1 METFIAVLVL
11 LGLIGL
17 SKIVNRFIPFVPVP
31 LIQIGFGVITAA
43 FPWGIH
49 LALEPEL
56 FFVLFIAPLLFNDGR
71 RTPRAELWNLRAPI
85 LLLALGLVFATVLV
99 AGYTIHWMIPTIPL
113 AAAFA
118 LAAILSPTDAVAVG
132 ALAGRA
138 GRVQLP
144 KSVHRVLEGESLM
157 NDASGLVA
165 FKFAVAAAVT
175 GVFSLSQ
182 AIGSFI
188 LIAAGGLL
196 AGAVL
201 SFLLIRLSVF
211 IRRFG
216 MEDVTV
222 HVLLQILT
230 PFLIYL
236 VSEELGVS
244 GILAVVAGGIVHA
257 IEKDRTDSPQYKLQL
272 VSASIWS
279 VLLFILN
286 GMVFLILGISIPDVV
301 SVIYRDTAVDNLTVI
316 LYVLAI
322 TALLIA
328 LRFVWVWLICLRS
341 ARFKNGGK
349 PSMKSRI
356 ITSISGVR
364 GAVTLAGAF
373 SIPLVLDDGS
383 PFPERD
389 LIIFLAAGVI
399 LSSLI
404 IASVLLPLIARR
416 EEDSRE
422 ESEQAAKSQ
431 IVENCKAIVRGGTA
445 EKNRV
450 DAVPAVPGLPG
461 TFPALQEIQN
471 KLMITS
477 PDDKYGKECALKAR
491 LTGLQAERRE
501 LSGLIEGGSIS
512 SEAGQAMMEL
522 LDHKEALLT
531 RGLDSQFRLSLD
543 KLGRI
548 FSGIFSK
555 PLQETGRS
563 GPLPVGGI
571 REAKIGMCRAAIGAI
586 QEEMNEDNR
595 EGYGS
600 VAKRYGLLIDRLKHD
615 QGGTGAEQE
624 EGRQLELKLE
634 AIQEQRDTVQR
645 MFEDGTLGRQAT
657 AELRWFVDELE
668 LAIWED

>member
-1 METFIAVLVL
+1 METFTAVLVL
-11 LGLIGL
+11 LGLIGI

-31 LIQIGFGVITAA
+31 LIQIGFGVIVAA
-43 FPWGIH
+43 LPWGIH
-49 LALEPEL
+49 LTLEPEL

-99 AGYTIHWMIPTIPL
+99 AGYAIHWMIPSIPV

-118 LAAILSPTDAVAVG
+118 LAAILSPTDAVAVS
-132 ALAGRA
+132 ALAGR
-138 GRVQLP
+138 VHLP
-144 KSVHRVLEGESLM
+144 KNIHRVLEGESLM

-188 LIAAGGLL
+188 FIAAGGLL
-196 AGAVL
+196 AGAAL

-211 IRRFG
+211 IRRMG

-222 HVLLQILT
+222 HVLLQVLT

-236 VSEELGVS
+236 VSEELGLS
-244 GILAVVAGGIVHA
+244 GILAVVAGGIVQA

-286 GMVFLILGISIPDVV
+286 GMVFLILGVSIPDVV
-301 SVIYRDTAVDNLTVI
+301 SVIYRDTAVDNLTVV

-322 TALLIA
+322 TALLIV
-328 LRFVWVWLICLRS
+328 LRFVWVYLICMRS

-349 PSMKSRI
+349 PSMKSRV

-399 LSSLI
+399 LTSLL
-404 IASVLLPLIARR
+404 IASILLPLIARK

-431 IVENCKAIVRGGTA
+431 IMKTCMAILRSGAA
-445 EKNRV
+445 EDNRA
-450 DAVPAVPGLPG
+450 DAVPAAPRLPD
-461 TFPALQEIQN
+461 TLPALPEIQQTRRIN
-471 KLMITS
+471 N
-477 PDDKYGKECALKAR
+477 PEEEYGKRCALKAR

-501 LSGLIEGGSIS
+501 LSGLIADGSIS
-512 SEAGQAMMEL
+512 SEAGQAIMEL

-531 RGLDSQFRLSLD
+531 RGLDSQLRLSLD
-543 KLGRI
+543 KLGRL

-555 PLQETGRS
+555 LPKGADGS
-563 GPLPVGGI
+563 VALPVGSI
-571 REAKIGMCRAAIGAI
+571 REARIGMCRAAMDAI
-586 QEEMNEDNR
+586 QEETNDDNR
-595 EGYGS
+595 DGYGS
-600 VAKRYGLLIDRLKHD
+600 VAARYGMMVDRL
-615 QGGTGAEQE
+615 QQSETGSAAELQ
-624 EGRQLELKLE
+624 EGRQLEWKLE
-634 AIQEQRDTVQR
+634 AIQEQRDAVQR
-645 MFEDGTLGRQAT
+645 MFEDGTLGRKAT
-657 AELRWFVDELE
+657 AQLRWFVDELE
-668 LAIWED
+668 MSIWED